1 MLIRTGFVT
10 NSSSTNFIIIS
21 REELTEDYLLK
32 KLGFSP
38 TSKIANPANSLVED
52 IMSSVGQG
60 LRWHDFEEINY
71 DTVKE
76 AFGNESANRFLELHK
91 KGFKSYWGYTSS
103 DDNYFTSFMTTDHF
117 LIDDADFYFNG
128 RNCVW

>member
-10 NSSSTNFIIIS
+10 NSSSTNFLIIS
-21 REELTEDYLLK
+21 KEELSEDYLLK

-38 TSKIANPANSLVED
+38 TSKVAIPANSLVSD
-52 IMSSVGQG
+52 IMSSAGQG
-60 LRWHDFEEINY
+60 LRWHDFDEINY

-76 AFGNESANRFLELHK
+76 AFGDESANKYLALHE
-91 KGFKSYWGYTSS
+91 KGYMSYWGYTSS
-103 DDNYFTSFMTTDHF
+103 DDNYLTSFMTTDHF
-117 LIDDADFYFNG
+117 LIDDADFYFDG